1 MPMLTADLLREI
13 MALAQAA
20 TDTSRPAQLLRAALR
35 DLLDERERLVAR
47 IAELELA
54 TQTAHE
60 ASE

>member
-13 MALAQAA
+13 MELAQAA

-54 TQTAHE
+54 TQTGHE